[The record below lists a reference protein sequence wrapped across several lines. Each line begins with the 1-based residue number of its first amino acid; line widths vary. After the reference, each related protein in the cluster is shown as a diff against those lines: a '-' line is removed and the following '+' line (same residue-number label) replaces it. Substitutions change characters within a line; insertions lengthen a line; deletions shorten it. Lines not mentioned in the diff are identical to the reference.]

1 MPPKAARA
9 AKLPEKPEETE
20 APEESARDL
29 RLEDMDL
36 ENMRVPRTLVFLGE
50 SEPIPIAYKAWH
62 FSKGKSLIDLPR
74 EQWKDYWQRK

>member
-36 ENMRVPRTLVFLGE
+36 ENMRVSRTLVFLGNRNRYRLHIRLGTFRTGNL
-50 SEPIPIAYKAWH
+50 S
-62 FSKGKSLIDLPR
+62 
-74 EQWKDYWQRK
+74 